1 MNWEERK
8 GRGEASCDAVGATD
22 VAGKLRIEPG
32 GGSGFVSR
40 MAWRIDEAVIRGEI
54 DNRVRGRVTGRIWFV
69 GKEAPVELDLAGDA
83 WRDLA
88 GRRLEFV
95 NPQPKALDLLE
106 RFPLRQTGVIGD
118 CTASRKVKVPDIPMD
133 QIGEYYAA
141 KKKWTWHWGNCL
153 YLEWFSPT
161 NGRVVIESVSYQMT
175 VSSDI
180 AWEMTEA
187 EEEQQRRAN
196 TEATGNFMER
206 LGQAVADSKARDEPG
221 SVDNTDAADE
231 AKADDAPETEK
242 PFTEEEAEKMDAEN
256 ELLVDRINARM
267 ERDGDAANFEQ
278 ILDEELERRR
288 RERGDP
294 PLTPEQEAE
303 RDARMEEM
311 QRAADEAAANPD
323 PAASEI
329 FGRKHPVAERAEA
342 LAVRLMDEP
351 QERGWVT
358 DDMGEEHPLVD
369 MAAAAMKAAA
379 KFGGSLNGDLWPPEV
394 RFGANTIVRL
404 EKARSYLN
412 DALCGAEICTQQGLA
427 EPAWIAEVQRELNG
441 LAHACDAL
449 IGELRAR
456 LTSGE

>member
-1 MNWEERK
+1 
-8 GRGEASCDAVGATD
+8 
-22 VAGKLRIEPG
+22 
-32 GGSGFVSR
+32 

-69 GKEAPVELDLAGDA
+69 GKDAPVELDLAGDA

-95 NPQPKALDLLE
+95 NPEPKALELLA

-153 YLEWFSPT
+153 YLEWFSTT

-175 VSSDI
+175 VSPDI

-196 TEATGNFMER
+196 AEAMGSFMER
-206 LGQAVADSKARDEPG
+206 LGQAVADSQARD
-221 SVDNTDAADE
+221 DAKADE
-231 AKADDAPETEK
+231 AAPAKEEIDGDEKKK
-242 PFTEEEAEKMDAEN
+242 PFTEEDAEKMDAEN
-256 ELLVDRINARM
+256 ELLLDRINARM
-267 ERDGDAANFEQ
+267 EREGDAANFEQ

-288 RERGDP
+288 RERGDA

-303 RDARMEEM
+303 REARMEEL
-311 QRAADEAAANPD
+311 QQAADEAAANPD
-323 PAASEI
+323 PAWKEV
-329 FGRKHPVAERAEA
+329 FDRKHPVAERAET

-351 QERGWVT
+351 KERGWVT
-358 DDMGEEHPLVD
+358 EDMGEEHPLVD
-369 MAAAAMKAAA
+369 MAAAAMKAAV
-379 KFGGSLNGDLWPPEV
+379 KFGGSLNGDLWPPDV
-394 RFGANTIVRL
+394 RFCANTIVRL
-404 EKARSYLN
+404 KKARGYLT

-427 EPAWIAEVQRELNG
+427 EPAWIAEMQRELNG

-449 IGELRAR
+449 IGELRGR
-456 LTSGE
+456 LTGGG

>member
-1 MNWEERK
+1 MPGAR
-8 GRGEASCDAVGATD
+8 AV

-95 NPQPKALDLLE
+95 NPQPKALELLE

-153 YLEWFSPT
+153 YLEWFSTT

-175 VSSDI
+175 VSPDM

-187 EEEQQRRAN
+187 EEERQRRAN
-196 TEATGNFMER
+196 AEAMGNFMER
-206 LGQAVADSKARDEPG
+206 LGQAVADSKAREAAKG
-221 SVDNTDAADE
+221 DAASDE
-231 AKADDAPETEK
+231 ANEAEADATDEAPESGDEGAENGEADEEK
-242 PFTEEEAEKMDAEN
+242 PLTEEDAEKMDAEN
-256 ELLVDRINARM
+256 ELLLDRINARM
-267 ERDGDAANFEQ
+267 EREGDAANFEQ
-278 ILDEELERRR
+278 ILDEELQRRR
-288 RERGDP
+288 RGDP

-303 RDARMEEM
+303 RDARMEAME
-311 QRAADEAAANPD
+311 RAADDIAANPD
-323 PAASEI
+323 PAWREI
-329 FGRKHPVAERAEA
+329 FDRKHPVAERAEA

-351 QERGWVT
+351 EERGWVT
-358 DDMGEEHPLVD
+358 EDMGEEHPLVD
-369 MAAAAMKAAA
+369 MAAAAMKAAV
-379 KFGGSLNGDLWPPEV
+379 KFGGSLNGDLWPPDV
-394 RFGANTIVRL
+394 RFCANTIVRL
-404 EKARSYLN
+404 KKARSYLN
-412 DALCGAEICTQQGLA
+412 DALCGAEICTRQRLA
-427 EPAWIAEVQRELNG
+427 EPVWIAEMQRELNG
-441 LAHACDAL
+441 LAHACDTL